1 MCRKSGSMRLPCQTV
16 GRVAVSRSAI
26 FQSRQFGQ
34 QLLAAGGLV
43 HTLHHLSG
51 RRELRSKN
59 LTAGCRLRRVA
70 HGRLVFVLAVLLC
83 AALLA
88 VHRCCCGQIHAGL
101 LCGNGFR
108 EFIHHMLAGTK
119 VVAVQT
125 KTFRRAFTQCFIQ
138 KVHQKAA
145 LAAQGVGNTGM
156 LALLF
161 AIGCR
166 FHVPLCRL
174 HAVDVVRIQRGKFKF
189 LSTKKHIQAPF
200 IWAALRFC
208 PEENYS
214 RHKKSPFRVWSGD
227 CVRKNQPLT
236 AFAGSA
242 DWVAGL

>member
-70 HGRLVFVLAVLLC
+70 HGRLVPVLFGLC

-88 VHRCCCGQIHAGL
+88 VHGHRCSQIHAGL
-101 LCGNGFR
+101 FCGNGLR
-108 EFIHHMLAGTK
+108 KFIHHMLAGTK

-125 KTFRRAFTQCFIQ
+125 QTFRRAFTQCFIQ
-138 KVHQKAA
+138 KVHQQAA
-145 LAAQGVGNTGM
+145 LAAQNVGNTGM

-174 HAVDVVRIQRGKFKF
+174 HAVDVVRIQRGKIKF
-189 LSTKKHIQAPF
+189 LSTNNHILAPF
-200 IWAALRFC
+200 VWALCRNRPGRCFQGIKN
-208 PEENYS
+208 P
-214 RHKKSPFRVWSGD
+214 RSG
-227 CVRKNQPLT
+227 CGAGTRWKNQPLT
-236 AFAGSA
+236 ALAGSA